1 MKRYTTPLFSPALA
15 IVLVFAAF
23 IGLAVS
29 PVLARTRT
37 VAHLYVPVKTT
48 AAHILIT
55 PKGQTLYVFAPDSRN
70 KSTCSGQCAEVW
82 PPRHIARG
90 VTPCTQI
97 AGVPGRFGEIT
108 RTDGTRQ
115 LTYQGA
121 PLYTFVGDKK
131 MGDIKG
137 QGLVAS
143 GGYWW
148 AVVAG
153 GE

>member
-1 MKRYTTPLFSPALA
+1 MKPYTTPLFSPALA
-15 IVLVFAAF
+15 IVLLFATF

-29 PVLARTRT
+29 SVLARTHT
-37 VAHLYVPVKTT
+37 VAHLYAPVKTT
-48 AAHILIT
+48 AAHILVT

-70 KSTCSGQCAEVW
+70 KSTCSGGCAKFW

-90 VTPCTQI
+90 VTPRTKI
-97 AGVPGRFGEIT
+97 AGVPGSFGEIT

-131 MGDIKG
+131 PGDING

-148 AVVAG
+148 VVVAG